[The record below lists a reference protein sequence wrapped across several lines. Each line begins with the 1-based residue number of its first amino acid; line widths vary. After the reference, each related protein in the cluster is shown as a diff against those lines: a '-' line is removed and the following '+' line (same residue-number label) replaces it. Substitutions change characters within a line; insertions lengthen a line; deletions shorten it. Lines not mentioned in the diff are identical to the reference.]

1 MDTADSY
8 SKLESLYKKLYLLAE
23 KLEEYALKAQA
34 GKSELKNLH
43 FQSYKLKDEALH
55 NWLEVKKKADD
66 SD

>member
-43 FQSYKLKDEALH
+43 FSPTSLRTKPFTIG
-55 NWLEVKKKADD
+55 
-66 SD
+66 SR